1 MCYKYNLLNV
11 PHNMLYGIY
20 SLKISHNQSWWLYHQ
35 LCQVTRRL
43 YTLACRTFSLSCK
56 WLYCNPPLPSES
68 QSSCAL
74 ICSILNA
81 KRVYLLEI
89 TSRQAG
95 QAPQLWLNTLGAF
108 CCSVVGWLALV
119 APLSLSAM
127 ASCFA
132 YSPSEGRSW
141 ATSSPALVSSTS
153 SLLSTSTQP
162 FLPFVGGYRSY
173 QAVILRLT

>member
-1 MCYKYNLLNV
+1 M
-11 PHNMLYGIY
+11 
-20 SLKISHNQSWWLYHQ
+20 
-35 LCQVTRRL
+35 
-43 YTLACRTFSLSCK
+43 ACRTFSLSCK
-56 WLYCNPPLPSES
+56 WLYTSFQNTQIQCAPPLPSES

-81 KRVYLLEI
+81 KRVYLLLV
-89 TSRQAG
+89 TRSRQAG

-119 APLSLSAM
+119 APLSLSAI

-141 ATSSPALVSSTS
+141 ATSSPALVLSTS

-173 QAVILRLT
+173 QAVILSMT